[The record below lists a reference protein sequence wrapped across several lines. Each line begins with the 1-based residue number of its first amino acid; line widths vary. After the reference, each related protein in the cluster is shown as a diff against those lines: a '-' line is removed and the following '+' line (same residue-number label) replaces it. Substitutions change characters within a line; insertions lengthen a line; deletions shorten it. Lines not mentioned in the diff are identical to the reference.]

1 MNQSNPTSPVCPECG
16 ATLGATAPRGLCS
29 RCLVLN
35 SVSLCNATS
44 TNAFSLRSLDDL
56 NSTFVDFE
64 IRRCIGRGGMGSIY
78 EAWQKSLG
86 RTVALKLLPPELMQ
100 SRDFFERFQREA
112 QVMARLEHSNIA
124 RVYDTGVTANGEA
137 YFVMELITGEPIT
150 TYVAAKRLTVRERLE
165 LFVQVCA
172 GVQHAHQKG
181 IIHRDLKPSNIL
193 VAEVDGRAVPK
204 VIDFGLAKPL
214 EDQNADETIWLS
226 AAQCMGT
233 PAYMSPEQVHGGE
246 IDSRTDI
253 YSLGMLLYELLAG
266 TTPMDRGFSVLLQGQ
281 SEVQAEVNTVF
292 RPSAVLIRTA
302 VPSEGETASPLAKC
316 GPPIYWPETLAREVK
331 GDLDAIVVKAL
342 APLPADR
349 YQTAVALPEE
359 IQRYFKHEPVLAVN
373 PTPAYLMGKF
383 CRRHRPGLIVACLFL
398 ALLIAGIGLVL
409 WQSVNTRKAE
419 HLAAARLREG
429 EQLIEFM
436 LGDLQ
441 AGLATV
447 GRLDVLE
454 SAVRQ
459 VEKFY
464 DQPASQKLP
473 PESLFNRARA
483 RLQLGR
489 IRNAQGK
496 EDLAKLHYEESI
508 RSLTAAVNAR
518 PDLIAWQEELG
529 QAWNSLAIFHHGRE
543 HPIEA
548 EQAYREALSWADRI
562 LRKAPNRAEAIDF
575 KASVLHN
582 FAAYSEMMGRGG
594 EAEQGYVEALRL
606 WHGLEIK
613 APDNPD
619 LLDHLSNLYLS
630 LAFLHGKR
638 GETDSARQ
646 CNLKALQIR
655 ERLLKLNPQ
664 NATAS
669 ELLADIQ
676 QNIGEFDFSHG
687 ELAEAETW
695 MNRYRPIREQ
705 LAERDPSNAVWKYRL
720 AEAWH
725 NYALLQEAK
734 KEWSRAREAHRKS
747 WESFERPP
755 IQPLAEKEFAM
766 WKSDL
771 DSCDVIL
778 CKLAAEAES
787 NRDLTAVLSA
797 SKALVEIRAKVAAAS
812 PTNGVHRLALGSAC
826 LELARANLD
835 LHEDLLASEQ
845 THLALALF
853 VKCFALG
860 MDVSLKPNQLKPLR
874 LFAGVKVND
883 ASLSAAQTTRG
894 HVLEKG
900 EFSGLNRSLA
910 VAALGRNFIQWPP
923 ALKEELRRQI
933 EGNP

>member
-1 MNQSNPTSPVCPECG
+1 
-16 ATLGATAPRGLCS
+16 
-29 RCLVLN
+29 LVLN
-35 SVSLCNATS
+35 SVSLCNETS
-44 TNAFSLRSLDDL
+44 INAFSLRSLDDL

-64 IRRCIGRGGMGSIY
+64 IRRCVGRGGMGAVY

-86 RTVALKLLPPELMQ
+86 RTVAIKLLPPELMQ
-100 SRDFFERFQREA
+100 SCDFFERFQREA

-150 TYVAAKRLTVRERLE
+150 TYVAAKRLTIRERLE

-214 EDQNADETIWLS
+214 EEQKADETIWLS

-233 PAYMSPEQVHGGE
+233 PAYMSPEQVQGGE
-246 IDSRTDI
+246 IDSRADI

-266 TTPMDRGFSVLLQGQ
+266 TTPVERHFSGLLPDQ
-281 SEVQAEVNTVF
+281 SEPRAQANAAV
-292 RPSAVLIRTA
+292 RPSVVLTR
-302 VPSEGETASPLAKC
+302 SSASATRERLGFLSNC
-316 GPPIYWPETLAREVK
+316 GPPIYWPETLAREVQ
-331 GDLDAIVVKAL
+331 GDLDAIVIKAL
-342 APLPADR
+342 EPDPASR
-349 YQTAVALPEE
+349 YQTVAALPEE
-359 IQRYFKHEPVLAVN
+359 IERYFKNEPVLAVD
-373 PTPAYLMGKF
+373 PSPAYLIGKF
-383 CRRHRPGLIVACLFL
+383 CRRHRPGLIVSSLFL
-398 ALLIAGIGLVL
+398 ALLVAGIGLVL

-419 HLAAARLREG
+419 RLAAARLREG

-441 AGLATV
+441 ARLETV

-459 VEKFY
+459 VERFY
-464 DQPASQKLP
+464 EQPPSEKLP

-489 IRNAQGK
+489 IRNTQGK
-496 EDLAKLHYEESI
+496 DDLAKLHYEESI

-518 PDLIAWQEELG
+518 PELIAWQEELG

-543 HPIEA
+543 HPVQA
-548 EQAYREALSWADRI
+548 EQAYRQALSWADRI
-562 LRKAPNRAEAIDF
+562 LRVAPNRAEAIDF

-582 FAAYSEMMGRGG
+582 FAAYSEMMGRLDD
-594 EAEQGYVEALRL
+594 AEHGYIEALRL
-606 WHGLEIK
+606 WQGLEIK
-613 APDNPD
+613 APDNAD
-619 LLDHLSNLYLS
+619 LLSHLSNLYLS

-638 GETDSARQ
+638 GETDPARQ

-655 ERLLKLNPQ
+655 ERLLQLNPR

-676 QNIGEFDFSHG
+676 QNIGEFHFSHG

-695 MNRYRPIREQ
+695 MDRYRPIREQ

-734 KEWSRAREAHRKS
+734 KEWSRALEAHRKS

-755 IQPLAEKEFAM
+755 VQPLAEKGLAM
-766 WKSDL
+766 WRSDL
-771 DSCDVIL
+771 ESADVIL
-778 CKLAAEAES
+778 RRLAGEAETTREPVAGR
-787 NRDLTAVLSA
+787 NAWQ
-797 SKALVEIRAKVAAAS
+797 ALVEIRARFAAAD
-812 PTNGVHRLALGSAC
+812 PTNGLHRLALGSAC
-826 LELARANLD
+826 LELARANLE
-835 LHEDLLASEQ
+835 LHEDQLAREQ
-845 THLALALF
+845 THLALAF
-853 VKCFALG
+853 FAKCFALRT
-860 MDVSLKPNQLKPLR
+860 DVFLNPNQLKPLR
-874 LFAGVKVND
+874 LFSGLKID
-883 ASLSAAQTTRG
+883 AANLTAAQDTRG
-894 HVLEKG
+894 YKLEQG
-900 EFSGLNRSLA
+900 DISGLSGSLA
-910 VAALGRNFIQWPP
+910 MAALGRNSIQWPP

-933 EGNP
+933 ETHL